1 MNANAPPVGG
11 GVGLSPVILG
21 LWPIA
26 GVTTVGVTRQAARDT
41 IATAI
46 DCGIRAFD
54 SAFSYGFDGE
64 SDRLIGDFIRADRD
78 AYFLIGKVGQRWDR
92 ERRRVVDGRP
102 ETLRA
107 DAECS
112 LRRIGIDR
120 FDLLMLHAPDPSLP
134 PELPAGAIA
143 ELRDRGL
150 CDRVGI
156 CNADTAQRRDFARV
170 AGCDAIQCPLNLMQ
184 RQSLSQTVPQA
195 AADGCDVHVYWTLM
209 KGLLA
214 GRIAPDHTFPPGDSR
229 PGYAIFQGE
238 SRRRAHEIVDGLRK
252 IGGAS
257 GMTVAQ
263 LSIGWAL
270 SQPGVTAALVGGRR
284 PDQIRETAAAR
295 PLPADILEKIENLAG
310 PAGTHSGAARP
321 RPLGV
326 DEGAGTSRQQ

>member
-11 GVGLSPVILG
+11 GIGSSPVILG
-21 LWPIA
+21 LWPLA
-26 GVTTVGVTRQAARDT
+26 GITTVGVTRQAARDT

-54 SAFSYGFDGE
+54 TAFSYGYDGE

-78 AYFLIGKVGQRWDR
+78 TYVLIGKVGQRWDSG
-92 ERRRVVDGRP
+92 RRRVVDGRP

-120 FDLLMLHAPDPSLP
+120 FDLLMLHSPDPCLP
-134 PELPAGAIA
+134 TESSATAMA
-143 ELRDRGL
+143 ELRDHGL

-156 CNADTAQRRDFARV
+156 CNADTDQRREFAKV

-184 RQSLSQTVPQA
+184 PESLSQTVPRA

-214 GRIAPDHTFPPGDSR
+214 GGIAPDHTFPAGDSR

-238 SRRRAHEIVDGLRK
+238 SRRRAHEIVDGLRA
-252 IGGAS
+252 IGGES

-284 PDQIRETAAAR
+284 PEQVRETAKAR
-295 PLPADILEKIENLAG
+295 PLPADILKEVEALAG
-310 PAGTHSGAARP
+310 RPGSRP
-321 RPLGV
+321 RT
-326 DEGAGTSRQQ
+326 DRQQPVSGDGGPIPSR

>member
-11 GVGLSPVILG
+11 GIGSSPVILG
-21 LWPIA
+21 LWPLA
-26 GVTTVGVTRQAARDT
+26 GITTVGVTRQAARDT

-54 SAFSYGFDGE
+54 TAFSYGYDGE

-78 AYFLIGKVGQRWDR
+78 TYFLIGKVGQRWDSG
-92 ERRRVVDGRP
+92 RRRVVDGRP

-120 FDLLMLHAPDPSLP
+120 FDLLMLHSPDPCLP
-134 PELPAGAIA
+134 TESSATAMA
-143 ELRDRGL
+143 ELRDHGL

-156 CNADTAQRRDFARV
+156 CNADTDQRREFAKV

-184 RQSLSQTVPQA
+184 PESLSQTVPRA

-214 GRIAPDHTFPPGDSR
+214 GGIAPDHTFPPGDSR

-238 SRRRAHEIVDGLRK
+238 SRRRAHEIVDGLRA
-252 IGGAS
+252 IGGES

-284 PDQIRETAAAR
+284 PEQVRETAKTR
-295 PLPADILEKIENLAG
+295 PLPADILKEVEALAG
-310 PAGTHSGAARP
+310 RPGSRP
-321 RPLGV
+321 RT
-326 DEGAGTSRQQ
+326 DRQQSVSGDGAPSPSR